1 MSPKDEKTLINLV
14 RKGTYSSFSELYSL
28 WVSKLYRFV
37 YALVKSKESTQDI
50 VQETFVKIWTNRDTL
65 NPDLSFKSY
74 LFTISY
80 HLVLKELKRKI
91 DHPLME
97 DYMEYCNNEN
107 IAVSSYM
114 EERMDFDRF
123 MKELEEAKDK
133 LTPRQRQIFE
143 MNKEGNISISEI
155 ATQFGITEQ
164 SVRNQLSAALKT
176 LRKELGSYGF
186 FLLFLFGSLGK

>member
-1 MSPKDEKTLINLV
+1 MNPRDEKTLIYQV
-14 RKGTYSSFSELYSL
+14 QKGTYSSFSALYSL
-28 WVSKLYRFV
+28 WASPLYRFV
-37 YALVKSKESTQDI
+37 FSLVKSEESTQDI
-50 VQETFVKIWTNRDTL
+50 VQETFVKIWTNRESL
-65 NPDLSFKSY
+65 NPDSSFKAY

-97 DYMEYCNNEN
+97 DYMDYCNNEN
-107 IAVSSYM
+107 IAVSSHT
-114 EERMDFDRF
+114 EEHMDFDRF
-123 MKELEEAKDK
+123 MSELEKAKEK

-143 MNKEGNISISEI
+143 MNKEKNISISEI
-155 ATQFGITEQ
+155 ATQFDITEQ

-186 FLLFLFGSLGK
+186 FLLFLFGLLEK